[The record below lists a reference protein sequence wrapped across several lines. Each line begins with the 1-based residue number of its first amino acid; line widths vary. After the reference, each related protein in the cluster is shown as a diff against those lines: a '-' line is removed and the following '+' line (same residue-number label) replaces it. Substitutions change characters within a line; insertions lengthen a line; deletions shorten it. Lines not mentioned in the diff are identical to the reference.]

1 MNVLQVPK
9 VIGVRCDTVV
19 SQIINRIQAGPA
31 QAGPHHCSA
40 KSDLLNFVTH
50 NWKKRGEKLEIQK
63 LVLGKNRGHGALCE
77 KIYIFKEIWG
87 LCVHFIVFEKYK
99 WETRVTLKLHLIAGI
114 YCVGRDLVM

>member
-31 QAGPHHCSA
+31 QAGLHHCSA

-50 NWKKRGEKLEIQK
+50 NWKKRKRRKTRNPKAGAGEEP
-63 LVLGKNRGHGALCE
+63 GT
-77 KIYIFKEIWG
+77 WG
-87 LCVHFIVFEKYK
+87 F
-99 WETRVTLKLHLIAGI
+99 
-114 YCVGRDLVM
+114 M